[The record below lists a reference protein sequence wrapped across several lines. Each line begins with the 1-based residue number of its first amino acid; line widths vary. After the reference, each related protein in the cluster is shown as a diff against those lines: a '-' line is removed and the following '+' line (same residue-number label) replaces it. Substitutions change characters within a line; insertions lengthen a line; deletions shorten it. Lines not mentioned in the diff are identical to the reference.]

1 MTAEEIKKAWNTFKK
16 NIKKEL
22 PEAQYLGYTMSA
34 KQIKNGTAT
43 ILICNKIP
51 YEDEIARTERS
62 IIQVNG
68 YETWTPEEKAR
79 NREYQEAR
87 IESYKRDLSR
97 FGTKENELVSIS
109 NLIRESKAFKALSE
123 TIRVTSTTYDDMQNC
138 YYLRINYAE

>member
-1 MTAEEIKKAWNTFKK
+1 MTAEEIKKAWNTFKREL
-16 NIKKEL
+16 KKEL

-51 YEDEIARTERS
+51 YENEIARAERS

-68 YETWTPEEKAR
+68 YETWSTESKANHEEYER
-79 NREYQEAR
+79 RR